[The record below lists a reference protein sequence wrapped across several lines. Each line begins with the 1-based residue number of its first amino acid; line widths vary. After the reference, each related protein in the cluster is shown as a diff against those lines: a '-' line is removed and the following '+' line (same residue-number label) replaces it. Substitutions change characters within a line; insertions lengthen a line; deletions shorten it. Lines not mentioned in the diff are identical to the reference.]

1 MLSFPIPALCY
12 GRIHIKCVPLGVH
25 LARKALIADITP
37 YFRFSR
43 DMTKMI
49 SLDVL
54 GNVSILAPER
64 GAKENICTE

>member
-37 YFRFSR
+37 YFRFS
-43 DMTKMI
+43 

-54 GNVSILAPER
+54 GNVSMLAPER